1 MILNICEEPSVLEVF
16 RVVKV
21 IITIIKIVVPL
32 ILIISGSITFI
43 RAIHDSE
50 TSKALNIFA
59 KKCIAAI
66 LIFLIPTFVNIIVN
80 TVDGNSNYMD
90 CFKYANKEGIQN
102 AYNNRARSYVL
113 TAKNTLNYGSYQAAV
128 AATNKL
134 KDESVKAS
142 LKTELKKVNEEIEKA
157 QKEREEAAQQGTTG
171 TISPTGKYTKAQII
185 DMGEQQVRD
194 MTNQQFIEFMAS
206 AARIVYAEYG
216 GVLPSITI
224 AQAILESGYG
234 NHFEATSHNVFG
246 LIGYPGS
253 KPKVN
258 RLRKF
263 DNFYEA
269 TYYHYAYFENYRN
282 VYNNFLT
289 MNANHQPQAASRTY
303 LHAYAGGSKTYGP
316 TIETLINQYNLT
328 QYDY

>member
-1 MILNICEEPSVLEVF
+1 MS
-16 RVVKV
+16 
-21 IITIIKIVVPL
+21 
-32 ILIISGSITFI
+32 
-43 RAIHDSE
+43 
-50 TSKALNIFA
+50 
-59 KKCIAAI
+59 
-66 LIFLIPTFVNIIVN
+66 
-80 TVDGNSNYMD
+80 
-90 CFKYANKEGIQN
+90 
-102 AYNNRARSYVL
+102 
-113 TAKNTLNYGSYQAAV
+113 
-128 AATNKL
+128 
-134 KDESVKAS
+134 
-142 LKTELKKVNEEIEKA
+142 
-157 QKEREEAAQQGTTG
+157 
-171 TISPTGKYTKAQII
+171 
-185 DMGEQQVRD
+185 EQQVKD

-258 RLRKF
+258 KLRKF

-282 VYNNFLT
+282 VYNNFLN
-289 MNANHQPQAASRTY
+289 MNANHQPQAAARQY
-303 LHAYAGGSKTYGP
+303 LHAYAGGSQTYGP

>member
-1 MILNICEEPSVLEVF
+1 M
-16 RVVKV
+16 
-21 IITIIKIVVPL
+21 VPL
-32 ILIISGSITFI
+32 ILIISGMITFI
-43 RAIHDSE
+43 KAIQDSE
-50 TSKALNIFA
+50 TSKALNVFV

-66 LIFLIPTFVNIIVN
+66 LIFLIPTFVSIIANVVGSGTEYAN
-80 TVDGNSNYMD
+80 
-90 CFKYANKEGIQN
+90 CFKLATKEGIQS
-102 AYNNRARSYVL
+102 AYNSRAKQYVL
-113 TAKNTLNYGSYQAAV
+113 NAKNTLNYGAYQLALTTVNELDDAG
-128 AATNKL
+128 TK
-134 KDESVKAS
+134 SS
-142 LKTELKKVNEEIEKA
+142 LLGDLEKVNEEIKKA
-157 QKEREEAAQQGTTG
+157 EKEREEAKKQGTTG
-171 TISPTGKYTKAQII
+171 TISTTGQYTKAQII
-185 DMGEQQVRD
+185 DMSEQQVKD

-258 RLRKF
+258 KLRKF

-282 VYNNFLT
+282 VYNNFLN
-289 MNANHQPQAASRTY
+289 MNANHQPQAAARQY
-303 LHAYAGGSKTYGP
+303 LHAYAGGSQTYGP